1 MALVNFTNTGKTCVH
16 IDGKSIMPGESRQVD
31 ETQVPG
37 YGIDAEYKEQEHEIN
52 PLAEILLGNVPS
64 VLLALAD
71 LTAEQL
77 LELEIL
83 ETDAAMPRKGVLEG
97 IDKRQ
102 LELAQESIA

>member
-1 MALVNFTNTGKTCVH
+1 MALVNFTNSGKTCVH

-37 YGIDAEYKEQEHEIN
+37 YGTNAKSEEQEHEIN

-64 VLLALAD
+64 VLLALVD

-77 LELEIL
+77 LDLEIL
-83 ETDAAMPRKGVLEG
+83 ETDSAQPRKGVLEG